1 MGETKQRKPGWYEER
16 ARPGIE
22 RYWDG
27 QDWSTDIAPRA
38 KPEPAWKSA
47 RKVALGVLIAAAVI
61 FMFYRLS
68 QPSDTECAIQALDVA
83 SGERTSVES
92 ACVGRF

>member
-1 MGETKQRKPGWYEER
+1 MGETTGRKPGWYEER

-27 QDWSTDIAPRA
+27 REWSTDIAPRA
-38 KPEPAWKSA
+38 KPTPVWKQA
-47 RKVALGVLIAAAVI
+47 RMIALGILIAAAVI
-61 FMFYRLS
+61 FTAYRLS
-68 QPSDTECAIQALDVA
+68 QPSDLECSLQALDVA
-83 SGERTSVES
+83 SGERVSVES